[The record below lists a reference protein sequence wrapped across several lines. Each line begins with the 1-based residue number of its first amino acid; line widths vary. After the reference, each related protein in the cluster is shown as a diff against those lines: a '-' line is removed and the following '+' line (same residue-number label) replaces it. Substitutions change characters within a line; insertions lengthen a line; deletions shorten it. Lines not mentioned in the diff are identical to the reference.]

1 MLKLLLRALVVVLP
15 CFAYAGF
22 ADAFTLRSE
31 EGHFTAEFPRE
42 PKFSRQSSPT
52 GDGTPAEVYQW
63 IVDNGD
69 VTYMVAV
76 TVSKQKITFDY
87 DKGTNGFVK
96 AVNGKLIS
104 QQPVQ
109 MQGKTG
115 REIFVEAGG
124 YIFRD
129 RMLFV
134 NQRIHQ
140 IAYGGKPGTEKS
152 ADAEVF
158 LNSLQLRD

>member
-1 MLKLLLRALVVVLP
+1 
-15 CFAYAGF
+15 
-22 ADAFTLRSE
+22 
-31 EGHFTAEFPRE
+31 
-42 PKFSRQSSPT
+42 
-52 GDGTPAEVYQW
+52 
-63 IVDNGD
+63 
-69 VTYMVAV
+69 MVAV
-76 TVSKQKITFDY
+76 TVAKQKLKFDY
-87 DKGTNGFVK
+87 DKGTNGFVQ

-109 MQGKTG
+109 MRRKTG

-134 NQRIHQ
+134 GQRLYQ
-140 IAYGGKPGTEKS
+140 VVYGGKPGTEKS